1 MKRIDARTVLRV
13 VWDMQGMPVLRSG
26 GSTLSMPNP
35 FVYLSHSARAWLAT
49 VLVCAVI
56 GMTTAQPARATQNV
70 DLVLVLALDVSSSVD
85 PQEFHVQRSGLV
97 EAFRHASVIKAI
109 LDGQHKR
116 IAVMAVQW
124 AGYQQQQIM
133 IPWTLITRASDAL
146 SFADRLAA
154 MPRAFPNGATH
165 LSGVIEFSTKLA
177 LAAPYVA
184 LRRVIDI
191 SGDGVDN
198 VKGRPDDARDT
209 AVAGGMTI
217 NGLAIANEDPDLL
230 AYYRAHVIGGPSA
243 FALEA
248 REYKAYPAAI
258 LRKLVREIETRL
270 IF

>member
-1 MKRIDARTVLRV
+1 
-13 VWDMQGMPVLRSG
+13 
-26 GSTLSMPNP
+26 MPNP
-35 FVYLSHSARAWLAT
+35 FAYLSRQARAWVAT
-49 VLVCAVI
+49 ALVGAAMI
-56 GMTTAQPARATQNV
+56 MMPLHPARAVQTV

-124 AGYQQQQIM
+124 AGYQQQRIM
-133 IPWTLITRASDAL
+133 IPWMLLARGADAL
-146 SFADRLAA
+146 AFADRLAA
-154 MPRAFPNGATH
+154 MPRAFANGATH
-165 LSGVIEFSTKLA
+165 LSGVIEFSTRHA

-198 VKGRPDDARDT
+198 VKGRPEDARDT
-209 AVAGGMTI
+209 AIASGMTI

-230 AYYRAHVIGGPSA
+230 AYYRARVIGGPSA

-248 REYKAYPAAI
+248 REYKSYPEAI

-270 IF
+270 IY

>member
-1 MKRIDARTVLRV
+1 MLRAWAAMALLGIAV
-13 VWDMQGMPVLRSG
+13 IMAPLYQ
-26 GSTLSMPNP
+26 
-35 FVYLSHSARAWLAT
+35 ARAA
-49 VLVCAVI
+49 
-56 GMTTAQPARATQNV
+56 QNV

-124 AGYQQQQIM
+124 AGYQQQMIM
-133 IPWTLITRASDAL
+133 IPWTMISRASDAL
-146 SFADRLAA
+146 AFADRIAA

-165 LSGVIEFSTKLA
+165 LSGIIEYATNLA

-198 VKGRPDDARDT
+198 VKGSPDDARDT

-248 REYKAYPAAI
+248 REYKSYPAAI